1 MRISLLLLAAPGLL
15 LAQLPRVGLIEIYGL
30 NKVSEKS
37 VNTALGIHAG
47 DPLPAAKAP
56 IEDRLAKLPGVAHAW
71 IEAFCC
77 VQDQTVLYV
86 GIEARES
93 HHFELHAAPAKE
105 ITLSP
110 YITNAYHQ
118 YLDAGPDTART
129 EARLRQLATVE
140 FDDLQNV
147 LRNAAEPGERATA
160 TAVIRYAKNERAAIA
175 ELQFAMQDSDGVVRS
190 NAIRGLDSFIARA
203 VADPQADFTVQ
214 PTWFIEMLNS
224 IVWSERTHAATT
236 LVELTENR
244 DPVLLEHIRQ
254 RGVDSLAEMAD
265 WHVPEHAKPSF
276 ILLGRI
282 AGLRE
287 DQIQQM
293 WASGER
299 KKVIERALK
308 VKRVPGA
315 PKEDISVPYWRT
327 PETRP

>member
-110 YITNAYHQ
+110 YITNAIIS
-118 YLDAGPDTART
+118 TST
-129 EARLRQLATVE
+129 
-140 FDDLQNV
+140 
-147 LRNAAEPGERATA
+147 
-160 TAVIRYAKNERAAIA
+160 
-175 ELQFAMQDSDGVVRS
+175 
-190 NAIRGLDSFIARA
+190 
-203 VADPQADFTVQ
+203 
-214 PTWFIEMLNS
+214 
-224 IVWSERTHAATT
+224 
-236 LVELTENR
+236 
-244 DPVLLEHIRQ
+244 
-254 RGVDSLAEMAD
+254 
-265 WHVPEHAKPSF
+265 
-276 ILLGRI
+276 LGRI
-282 AGLRE
+282 LR
-287 DQIQQM
+287 
-293 WASGER
+293 
-299 KKVIERALK
+299 
-308 VKRVPGA
+308 A
-315 PKEDISVPYWRT
+315 PKRACASWLRSNSTISKTFFAMPRSPASAPPPRPLSVMPRTSVPPSRSFNSPCRT
-327 PETRP
+327 RME